1 MKINYARASKRVVES
16 GAVRTLTALHLLRF
30 TNVPTFAFRTSA
42 NSCCCCYP
50 RGCAPSTPLEN
61 AAFLHPISVSS
72 RGQVH
77 DVPVCDVYR
86 LALAKTANI
95 EPARLSR
102 INTRRPRHSETL
114 SLPPPSLR
122 IPPASPPP
130 PPPPSPPLP
139 PTTPS
144 PVHSCF
150 QQPPPR
156 SSGPI
161 QLPPLVVTPVVVF
174 SATFSPTLER
184 TEHPLCIAPLVSR
197 IVPPS
202 LPPSL
207 HSSTLHLSIRGGS
220 TTEGSRSVDT
230 SVHST
235 SARSTRNRW
244 SSTAG
249 GRSSI
254 LVESSREPDDRG
266 FFSLLGICRFHFRWE
281 ATTYAIVRARRKEVT
296 GRQDVDGR

>member
-1 MKINYARASKRVVES
+1 MES
-16 GAVRTLTALHLLRF
+16 GAIRTLTALHLLRF
-30 TNVPTFAFRTSA
+30 TNVPTFAFRISA

-72 RGQVH
+72 RDRV
-77 DVPVCDVYR
+77 
-86 LALAKTANI
+86 AAKCTTCRCVTYI
-95 EPARLSR
+95 GWLSR
-102 INTRRPRHSETL
+102 KRLISN
-114 SLPPPSLR
+114 LPACRGSILGDPDIQKPSPPS
-122 IPPASPPP
+122 PSASPPP

-184 TEHPLCIAPLVSR
+184 TEHHPLCIAPLVSSL
-197 IVPPS
+197 PPS
-202 LPPSL
+202 LPPLLHPSL
-207 HSSTLHLSIRGGS
+207 IHPLPEDLPRKDRD
-220 TTEGSRSVDT
+220 RSAHHT
-230 SVHST
+230 T

-244 SSTAG
+244 STTTG
-249 GRSSI
+249 GRSSS
-254 LVESSREPDDRG
+254 LVESN
-266 FFSLLGICRFHFRWE
+266 
-281 ATTYAIVRARRKEVT
+281 
-296 GRQDVDGR
+296 

>member
-1 MKINYARASKRVVES
+1 M
-16 GAVRTLTALHLLRF
+16 
-30 TNVPTFAFRTSA
+30 
-42 NSCCCCYP
+42 
-50 RGCAPSTPLEN
+50 
-61 AAFLHPISVSS
+61 
-72 RGQVH
+72 
-77 DVPVCDVYR
+77 
-86 LALAKTANI
+86 
-95 EPARLSR
+95 RLSCIQFPFR
-102 INTRRPRHSETL
+102 VAAKCTTCRCVTYIGWLSRKRLISNLPACRGSILGDPDIQKPSP
-114 SLPPPSLR
+114 SLPSSLR

-207 HSSTLHLSIRGGS
+207 HSSILHLSIRGGS